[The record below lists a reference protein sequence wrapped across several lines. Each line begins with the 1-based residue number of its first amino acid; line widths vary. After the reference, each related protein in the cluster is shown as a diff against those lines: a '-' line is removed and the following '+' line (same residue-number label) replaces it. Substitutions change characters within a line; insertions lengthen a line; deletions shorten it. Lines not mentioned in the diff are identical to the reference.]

1 MAGVPPPFDVR
12 SGRPEPGRGALLY
25 SIGHSTRAEDDFV
38 ALLHAYTIAALADVR
53 TIPASRRHPQF
64 GSDRLRDRLARDAI
78 EYRHMPELGGLRR
91 PRPDSANTAWTND
104 AFRGYADYMET
115 KEFKSGVE
123 SLLELAAARV
133 VAFMCAEAVWW
144 RCHRRLL
151 SDALLARGAE
161 VRHILTPSEAPPHQL
176 PPFARIVEGRVA
188 YTSLF

>member
-1 MAGVPPPFDVR
+1 VPP
-12 SGRPEPGRGALLY
+12 LLY

-38 ALLHAYTIAALADVR
+38 ALLRAYTIGALADVR

-64 GSDRLRDRLARDAI
+64 GSDRLRERLAREGI
-78 EYRHMPELGGLRR
+78 EYQHMPTLGGLRR
-91 PRPDSANTAWTND
+91 PRSGSANTAWTNE

-115 KEFKSGVE
+115 DAFKSGLE
-123 SLLELAAARV
+123 ALLEVAAARV

-161 VRHILTPSEAPPHQL
+161 VRHIMTASEAPPHQL
-176 PPFARIVEGRVA
+176 PPFARISEGRVA
-188 YTSLF
+188 YPGLF